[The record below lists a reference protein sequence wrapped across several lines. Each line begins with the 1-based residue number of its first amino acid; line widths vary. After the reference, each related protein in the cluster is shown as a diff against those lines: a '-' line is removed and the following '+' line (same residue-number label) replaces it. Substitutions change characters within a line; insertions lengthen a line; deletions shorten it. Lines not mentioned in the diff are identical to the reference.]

1 MQRQSTAIK
10 AWPKLTYKLNLEL
23 TGKKQKPLNTDFMS
37 NVLKRY
43 ILPFSSGRKQMKLK
57 SFGKQRNLNMEF
69 KYVIIRSKK
78 KEKHSI
84 KQNVSSFDVV
94 KTFLLVKI
102 YETLRVKLMLEHN
115 EQKYNICWNHQI
127 FT

>member
-1 MQRQSTAIK
+1 M
-10 AWPKLTYKLNLEL
+10 EL

-84 KQNVSSFDVV
+84 KQNVSSSDVV